1 MNPVSIFYLIVIAGL
16 VSWVVILR
24 RRLSA
29 CEESLDQNQKE
40 KKTIFMFLNRLG
52 DRLTTAKLALEPTL
66 EIITEYIV
74 EVTDAE
80 SGAAFVVDPADNQL
94 VAKAVQGMFPP
105 LNPTTGYVLT
115 KQKYL
120 SERVKRERIPLG
132 QGVLGESAQTNQPIL
147 VDDAA
152 NDPRV
157 PKVALDYLAIRS
169 LMVAPLRSGGQVVGV
184 VAVVNKRSADAFSE
198 DDLNLLLPLS
208 DQAASTVALV
218 KLYGELAMKQR
229 IEQELRVAHD
239 FQQMLL
245 PRECPSVSGFE
256 ISAFSIPAQEV
267 GGDYY
272 DFFFVDSDH
281 RYLGV
286 VIADVSGKGIPG
298 ALIMSLVRS
307 TIRAEARGNLSPRD
321 VLVRANERTYADTKE
336 NVFITVTYGI
346 LDTVERKFRFVRAGH
361 EPLVKFR
368 ADSENAQLISP
379 EGIAMGMVDTDL
391 FSMVQ
396 EAVVNLETGDTAYL
410 YTDGVVE
417 AMDPVEEEYCQKR
430 YFDFLAA
437 HRTLPPQEIIEK
449 CLEDIR
455 EFTRGHPQHDDIT
468 MIAIRVL
475 DRDAQSQAPAEVA
488 SSPAGA

>member
-1 MNPVSIFYLIVIAGL
+1 MSPGRLRQFLFEVFGNHYAKDEFYVALKDGHF
-16 VSWVVILR
+16 
-24 RRLSA
+24 
-29 CEESLDQNQKE
+29 LD
-40 KKTIFMFLNRLG
+40 
-52 DRLTTAKLALEPTL
+52 L

-239 FQQMLL
+239 FQRMLL
-245 PRECPSVSGFE
+245 PRECPSVPGFE
-256 ISAFSIPAQEV
+256 ISAFSMPALEV

-272 DFFFVDSDH
+272 DFFFVDDERRH
-281 RYLGV
+281 LGV

-307 TIRAEARGNLSPRD
+307 TIRAEARNNLSPRD
-321 VLVRANERTYADTKE
+321 VLLRANERTYADTKE

-379 EGIAMGMVDTDL
+379 EGIAMGMVDSDL

-417 AMDPVEEEYCQKR
+417 AMDAAEEEYGQKR

-475 DRDAQSQAPAEVA
+475 DRDAQSQAPADEA

>member
-16 VSWVVILR
+16 VSWVVMLR
-24 RRLSA
+24 RRLSS
-29 CEESLDQNQKE
+29 CEESLEQNQKE

-239 FQQMLL
+239 FQRMLL
-245 PRECPSVSGFE
+245 PRECPSVPGFE
-256 ISAFSIPAQEV
+256 ISAFSMPALEV

-272 DFFFVDSDH
+272 DFFFVDDERRH
-281 RYLGV
+281 LGV

-307 TIRAEARGNLSPRD
+307 TIRAEARNNLSPRD
-321 VLVRANERTYADTKE
+321 VLLRANERTYADTKE

-379 EGIAMGMVDTDL
+379 EGIAMGMVDSDL

-417 AMDPVEEEYCQKR
+417 AMDAAEEEYGQKR

-475 DRDAQSQAPAEVA
+475 DRDAQSQAPADEA